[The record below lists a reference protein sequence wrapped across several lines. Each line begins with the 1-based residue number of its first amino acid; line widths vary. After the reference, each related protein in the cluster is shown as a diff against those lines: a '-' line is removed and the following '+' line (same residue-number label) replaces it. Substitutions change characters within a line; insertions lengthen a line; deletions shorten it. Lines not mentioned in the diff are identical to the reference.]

1 MSVPYSRDLRERVV
15 EAMKRPNTTYE
26 SVADQ
31 FSVGRATVNRIWRLY
46 RRTGEVFPPVLRGKP
61 ARVLA
66 PADLEILRQLVAE
79 QADATLDA
87 IRDDM
92 VNILG
97 RTISRATVGRELRRM
112 GITRKKRAS
121 SRASAT
127 SSASKR
133 SASATSSG

>member
-1 MSVPYSRDLRERVV
+1 MSAYLTRQSFGIGYQ
-15 EAMKRPNTTYE
+15 N
-26 SVADQ
+26 
-31 FSVGRATVNRIWRLY
+31 
-46 RRTGEVFPPVLRGKP
+46 GKP
-61 ARVLA
+61 ARVLES
-66 PADLEILRQLVAE
+66 ADLEILRQLVAE